1 MDDNQNQEE
10 DRQSGRKEYRQDL
23 NFVNRDINEDNN
35 IVEMEQSDKGEN
47 DGEKNGVKSKEKKY
61 QGRPKKGGK
70 RKFPSQNREICKKD
84 CIQNKSYFTQKGE
97 MKLKKEFR
105 QYLCKCDCL
114 SKVGIENAKQE
125 YDKFYEVSSY
135 DAQRA
140 LICAMVQE
148 GPIKRKRK
156 QNSTKKM
163 HSRVYNIN
171 GHVVCKTFLLQTLR
185 ISSAKVDNALKSKKR
200 IEGVKDLRGRA
211 GGKNKISE
219 ERLQEILEHI
229 EQFPKYKS
237 HYARE
242 KTSSIYLRA
251 DTTLPIMYDLYKQQ
265 VNNSPVSFSKY
276 KNVFLT
282 HFNFRRKPLKKD
294 TCNLCDKLE
303 ILINNSATEEQVKC
317 KTERDNHIDSAEE
330 ARQALN
336 ADRKRAKFDEQ
347 LEVLCFD
354 MEKTLPLPR
363 IPTNVV
369 FYKRQLWLYNL
380 GIHTAKHNKGHCYVW
395 LEGEAGRGAQEVG
408 SCLFRHVLKA
418 RDMEACKH
426 LILWSDSCGGQNRNI
441 KIVLMLNAIF
451 DVHPLLERITLR
463 LLTSGH
469 SFLPNDTDF
478 GDIECALK
486 FQQRMY

>member
-1 MDDNQNQEE
+1 M
-10 DRQSGRKEYRQDL
+10 
-23 NFVNRDINEDNN
+23 
-35 IVEMEQSDKGEN
+35 
-47 DGEKNGVKSKEKKY
+47 
-61 QGRPKKGGK
+61 
-70 RKFPSQNREICKKD
+70 
-84 CIQNKSYFTQKGE
+84 
-97 MKLKKEFR
+97 
-105 QYLCKCDCL
+105 
-114 SKVGIENAKQE
+114 
-125 YDKFYEVSSY
+125 
-135 DAQRA
+135 
-140 LICAMVQE
+140 
-148 GPIKRKRK
+148 
-156 QNSTKKM
+156 
-163 HSRVYNIN
+163 
-171 GHVVCKTFLLQTLR
+171 
-185 ISSAKVDNALKSKKR
+185 
-200 IEGVKDLRGRA
+200 
-211 GGKNKISE
+211 
-219 ERLQEILEHI
+219 
-229 EQFPKYKS
+229 
-237 HYARE
+237 
-242 KTSSIYLRA
+242 YLRA
-251 DTTLPIMYDLYKQQ
+251 DTTLPIMYDLYKHQ

-303 ILINNSATEEQVKC
+303 ILINNSATEEQVKY

-463 LLTSGH
+463 FLTSGH

-486 FQQRMY
+486 FQQRMYSPVDYMNVMSSCRKKKSSNRSQNEEGTLFRYL